1 MRYIENRSK
10 KQEAKY
16 TLRSLDDLLYE
27 YFDKDTDIGK
37 YWEYSNSNTW
47 YRKPNDSVHYCR
59 LKFDNPYAVGAL
71 DVETNSVNLLIKAGD
86 VKRIYV
92 TNGDIEIYLKNDTL
106 IRI

>member
-16 TLRSLDDLLYE
+16 TLYSLEDLFRE

-37 YWEYSNSNTW
+37 YWEYGGPDTW
-47 YRKPNDSVHYCR
+47 YRKPNDSIHYCK
-59 LKFDNPYAVGAL
+59 LKFEYPYVNAL
-71 DVETNSVNLLIKAGD
+71 DVETNSVNLFIMARD
-86 VKRIYV
+86 VRRIYV
-92 TNGDIEIYLKNDTL
+92 TNGDIEIYLKNSTC